1 MFLKA
6 TCDIPAGAEVL
17 VGYGSTYWDWLDD
30 CDRAAAQ
37 LTLRRQ
43 VCGWVGV
50 CLCRG
55 LGVWGWGGGNP
66 LVSDTSSWYRIPAV
80 QEEGGGDR
88 GGRGVTRWGW
98 GGSTGAKVWMASKTY
113 WECHAGVAE
122 GRTQARQPNMSRCV
136 RGLGRQHTLLFV
148 QCISRDMV
156 CGFALP
162 AAACYTGAPST

>member
-6 TCDIPAGAEVL
+6 TCDSPAGAEVL

-88 GGRGVTRWGW
+88 GGGVSHGGGGGAAQAPRCGWQAKHTGSAMRVLLRGARRHDSRT
-98 GGSTGAKVWMASKTY
+98 
-113 WECHAGVAE
+113 CHGV
-122 GRTQARQPNMSRCV
+122 
-136 RGLGRQHTLLFV
+136 
-148 QCISRDMV
+148 
-156 CGFALP
+156 
-162 AAACYTGAPST
+162 